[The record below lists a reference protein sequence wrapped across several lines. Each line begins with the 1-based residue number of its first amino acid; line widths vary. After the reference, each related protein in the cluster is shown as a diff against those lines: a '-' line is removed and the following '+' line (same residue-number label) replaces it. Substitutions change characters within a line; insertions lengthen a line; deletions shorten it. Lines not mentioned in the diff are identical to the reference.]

1 MLYPGSL
8 HWHQGLDIAI
18 RAFAKISK
26 NAPQAEFH
34 IYGDGPSKPELLDL
48 ARELGVEHQVKMPSV
63 RSLQEIAQVMETA
76 SLGVV
81 PKRKDGFGNEAF
93 STKIMEFMAMGV
105 PVVVP
110 DTDIDRYYYDDS
122 VVRFFRAGDAED
134 LARAMLDLIE
144 SPQKRKALVDNAS
157 RFIEEN
163 DWNAKQHEYLEL
175 VERLTV
181 NSEA

>member
-1 MLYPGSL
+1 
-8 HWHQGLDIAI
+8 
-18 RAFAKISK
+18 
-26 NAPQAEFH
+26 
-34 IYGDGPSKPELLDL
+34 
-48 ARELGVEHQVKMPSV
+48 
-63 RSLQEIAQVMETA
+63 META

-93 STKIMEFMAMGV
+93 STKVMEFMAMGV

-122 VVRFFRAGDAED
+122 IVRFFRAGDAED

-144 SPQKRKALVDNAS
+144 SPQKREALVDNAS